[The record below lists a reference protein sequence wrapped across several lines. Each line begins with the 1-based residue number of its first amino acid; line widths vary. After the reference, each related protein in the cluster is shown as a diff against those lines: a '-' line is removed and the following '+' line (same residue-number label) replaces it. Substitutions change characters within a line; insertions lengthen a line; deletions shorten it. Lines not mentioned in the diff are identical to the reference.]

1 LQDSPASGRTLL
13 DMIYLRRLWF
23 VLTVHLGYDAC
34 AFARADDT
42 SEAAYVVAVRVVK
55 ATNMPRE
62 SFMLVCLL
70 SCLQRESNGKRPLSN
85 ECTGDRTKIGRE

>member
-1 LQDSPASGRTLL
+1 LQDSLASRRTSL

-34 AFARADDT
+34 AFARADDA

-62 SFMLVCLL
+62 SFMLVYLL
-70 SCLQRESNGKRPLSN
+70 SRLQR
-85 ECTGDRTKIGRE
+85 RTMARDH